1 MLALPGRQP
10 SMTVTF
16 DVNAPFIVDPLTGLF
31 LRTNVHRV
39 LGPSQL
45 LPHHQ
50 THPEGLR
57 R

>member
-1 MLALPGRQP
+1 
-10 SMTVTF
+10 MTVTF